1 MKLGPRMRASAL
13 GGAWLALALQTSCGP
28 ELQPLMGMPLSGL
41 SKAEY
46 ELFKTGQ
53 LAFAKRFVE
62 GEGLGPLFNDFGC
75 GSCHNTPVLGG
86 FSRRTNT
93 RFGRAG
99 EPFDPLLELGGTVF
113 QFQSTSPSCEEF
125 LPREADVLVE
135 RGTPALYG
143 FGLIELIPDSELVK
157 LQAAGPVVR
166 GIVHWVKPLESDEP
180 RAGRFGWK
188 SQIATL
194 LSFSADAA
202 LEEMGITNRF
212 LPNENAPNGDLERL
226 ALGDAMAD
234 PEDRP
239 DREGYEF
246 IDRVTHYQRLLAPPP
261 QTPQA
266 GMSGE
271 RVFEASGCAACHT
284 PSFTTPPSRVDALS
298 KVTFRPYSNFLL
310 HDMGALGD
318 GIVDGEASERLM
330 RTAPLWGLSS
340 RDAYLHD
347 FASSGGD
354 FVANVRSAIERHAGE
369 AEYSRGLYRALDEA
383 EQADLF
389 AFLRSLGRAEYDWDE
404 DQDVDLDDL
413 AAFVAAFDRVSVQ
426 VTPDDRE
433 AVFDVDRDGA
443 LTLRDFR
450 GLLSAL
456 RQSANRP
463 TERFFAD

>member
-1 MKLGPRMRASAL
+1 MIFGLTERSAAL
-13 GGAWLALALQTSCGP
+13 AGAWLALTLQASCGP

-41 SKAEY
+41 TEAEHQ
-46 ELFKTGQ
+46 LFKTGQ

-99 EPFDPLLELGGTVF
+99 EPFDPLSELGGTVF
-113 QFQSTSPSCEEF
+113 QFQATSLSCEEF
-125 LPREADVLVE
+125 LPREADVLAE

-143 FGLIELIPDSELVK
+143 FGLIEAIPDSELVE
-157 LQAAGPVVR
+157 LQASGPDVR
-166 GIVHWVKPLESDEP
+166 GLVHWVKPLESDEP

-188 SQIATL
+188 AQIATL
-194 LSFSADAA
+194 LSFSADAS
-202 LEEMGITNRF
+202 LEEMGITNRL
-212 LPNENAPNGDLERL
+212 LPHENAPNGDLERL
-226 ALGDAMAD
+226 ALGDATAD

-239 DREGYEF
+239 DKQGFEF

-261 QTPQA
+261 QTPKA

-271 RVFEASGCAACHT
+271 RVFAASGCAACHT
-284 PSFTTPPSRVDALS
+284 PSFTTPPSSLVALS
-298 KVTFRPYSNFLL
+298 EVTFRPYSNFLL
-310 HDMGALGD
+310 HDMGELGD

-347 FASSGGD
+347 FASAGGD
-354 FVANVRSAIERHAGE
+354 FEANVRSAIERHAGE
-369 AEYSRGLYRALDEA
+369 AEHSRDLFLALTESERA
-383 EQADLF
+383 QLF

-404 DQDVDLDDL
+404 DRDVDLDDA
-413 AAFVAAFDRVSVQ
+413 AAFVAALDRESESIS
-426 VTPDDRE
+426 PDDPE

-443 LTLRDFR
+443 LTKRDFM

-463 TERFFAD
+463 TERFFPD

>member
-1 MKLGPRMRASAL
+1 MIFGLHERSAVL
-13 GGAWLALALQTSCGP
+13 AGACLALALQTSCGP

-41 SKAEY
+41 TEAER
-46 ELFKTGQ
+46 ELFEAGQ
-53 LAFAKRFVE
+53 LAFAKRFVV

-99 EPFDPLLELGGTVF
+99 EPFDPLSELGGTVF
-113 QFQSTSPSCEEF
+113 QFQTTSPSCEEF
-125 LPREADVLVE
+125 LPQEADVLAE

-143 FGLIELIPDSELVK
+143 FGLIEAIPDSELVA
-157 LQAAGPVVR
+157 LQADGPLVR
-166 GIVHWVKPLESDEP
+166 GRVHWVKPLESEEL

-194 LSFSADAA
+194 LSFSADAS
-202 LEEMGITNRF
+202 LEEMGITNRL

-226 ALGDAMAD
+226 ALGDATAD

-239 DREGYEF
+239 DKQGLEF
-246 IDRVTHYQRLLAPPP
+246 IDRITHYQQLLAAPP
-261 QTPQA
+261 QTPLS

-284 PSFTTPPSRVDALS
+284 PSFTTPPNSVAALS
-298 KVTFRPYSNFLL
+298 EVTFRPYSNFLL
-310 HDMGALGD
+310 HDMGELGD

-347 FASSGGD
+347 FGSSGGD
-354 FVANVRSAIERHAGE
+354 FEANVRSAIVRHAGE
-369 AEYSRGLYRALDEA
+369 AEHSRELFLALTG
-383 EQADLF
+383 EQQAQLF

-404 DQDVDLDDL
+404 DRDVDLDDATAFF
-413 AAFVAAFDRVSVQ
+413 AALDRESESI
-426 VTPDDRE
+426 TPDDPE
-433 AVFDVDRDGA
+433 AVFDIDRDGA

-456 RQSANRP
+456 RQSADRP